1 MFICIIKSISEKILQ
16 QQKEKV
22 VLTKE
27 IPKSIPADDCKL
39 FYPYKQPVTI
49 TYVALP
55 VKKGAL
61 LLVLPDTKSINNSK

>member
-1 MFICIIKSISEKILQ
+1 MKNITTTKS
-16 QQKEKV
+16 KV

-27 IPKSIPADDCKL
+27 ILKSIPADDCKL
-39 FYPYKQPVTI
+39 FCPYKEPATV

-61 LLVLPDTKSINNSK
+61 LLEFPDTKSINNTK